1 MVGLRMATVG
11 QTSVFLERIAAK
23 GRAADL
29 DGIVP
34 SLPAGFAEAIEAVK
48 VHVHVRSIAWMC
60 I

>member
-1 MVGLRMATVG
+1 MATVG